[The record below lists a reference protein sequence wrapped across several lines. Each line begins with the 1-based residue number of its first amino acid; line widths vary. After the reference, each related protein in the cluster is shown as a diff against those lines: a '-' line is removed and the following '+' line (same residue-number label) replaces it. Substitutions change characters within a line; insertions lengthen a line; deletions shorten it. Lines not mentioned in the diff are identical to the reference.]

1 MNRVSLSLLEGSEHR
16 LFRDSGVIAVDCFFR
31 ARVKCLVL
39 YFILVLLAACAPKVT
54 SSVYRDPN
62 MDFGAIQTVAVMPF
76 LNLSRESLAAE
87 RVRDVFINSLLSTG
101 AVYVLPV
108 GEVAR
113 GVARTEI
120 QTPATPSP
128 EEVIKLSSNIKAQAI
143 ISGVVREYGE
153 VRSGSSSAGVISI
166 SVEMLEGQT
175 GKTVW
180 AATSTKG
187 GIDVWDRLFGGG
199 GRPMN
204 DVTRDAVDDVIQKL
218 FK

>member
-1 MNRVSLSLLEGSEHR
+1 MYTSLRSLLSLAL
-16 LFRDSGVIAVDCFFR
+16 L
-31 ARVKCLVL
+31 
-39 YFILVLLAACAPKVT
+39 FILASCTPRVT

-76 LNLSRESLAAE
+76 QNLSRESVAAD
-87 RVRDVFINSLLSTG
+87 RVRDVFMNGLLSTG

-128 EEVIKLSSNIKAQAI
+128 EEAVKLAAALKAQAVI
-143 ISGVVREYGE
+143 TGVVREYGE
-153 VRSGSSSAGVISI
+153 VRSGSSAAGAISI
-166 SVEMLEGQT
+166 SVQMLEGQT

-180 AATSTKG
+180 TASSTKG

-204 DVTRDAVDDVIQKL
+204 DVTRDAVNDVIQKL